1 METDVNVVFEAI
13 KFMILGMGVVFLFLV
28 ILVQIM
34 NLQAKVIAKYFT
46 TEEPPAAPV
55 TPSSSADSDESARV
69 AAIIAAVT
77 EFRKNK

>member
-1 METDVNVVFEAI
+1 METDVNIVFEAI

-46 TEEPPAAPV
+46 VEEPSAPS
-55 TPSSSADSDESARV
+55 TASSSSVDSDESARV

>member
-1 METDVNVVFEAI
+1 METDVNIVFEAI
-13 KFMILGMGVVFLFLV
+13 KFMVLGMGVVYLFLV
-28 ILVQIM
+28 ILVQVM

-46 TEEPPAAPV
+46 AEEPPAAPA
-55 TPSSSADSDESARV
+55 TPSSSVNSDESARV